1 MESELSPPPSN
12 MGGHNM
18 FDQPSLSHEK
28 VATGP
33 NPDKLNASTFCCEVV
48 FGDIDKEDAFPLFS
62 SVVYEIAA
70 GHVHEKAGAR
80 SRISQR
86 SSWSTSGIIPKQKAE
101 IQRLKAH
108 IRALENRSSRDNARS
123 SLLTPAPS
131 VQPSS
136 RDSVPLSTLHIGTP
150 SPMEHIINEES
161 EDSSTEKPARS
172 HRPTFYTKI
181 GNEVSDIEELK
192 DLKKA
197 ERYSDDLIAFMSLTH
212 GGVYDE
218 LNEHVQNE
226 KHDFFLI
233 DLRDKQITKSNFNTC
248 IDIISGLFVGKA
260 AAITHLLLPFYVLHE
275 GIYWKV
281 HGIHRLNKRLWAEFQ
296 VVRSEVRRMCRSK
309 NDIFEILREAQPA
322 RHLRLLDTREYMETS
337 SKIQQIAQC
346 VESRL
351 VYTYT
356 RHGEGY
362 NKHIIQRAADS
373 WEGSL
378 YLLVREFDSD

>member
-1 MESELSPPPSN
+1 
-12 MGGHNM
+12 M

-62 SVVYEIAA
+62 SVVNEKAA
-70 GHVHEKAGAR
+70 GYVHEKAGAGPNAFTPPMSEQPPNGATHIATPPPMQR
-80 SRISQR
+80 RIS
-86 SSWSTSGIIPKQKAE
+86 
-101 IQRLKAH
+101 
-108 IRALENRSSRDNARS
+108 
-123 SLLTPAPS
+123 
-131 VQPSS
+131 
-136 RDSVPLSTLHIGTP
+136 
-150 SPMEHIINEES
+150 EES
-161 EDSSTEKPARS
+161 EDSSTEEPALY

>member
-1 MESELSPPPSN
+1 MESGQSPPPLHT
-12 MGGHNM
+12 GGHNM

-62 SVVYEIAA
+62 SVGNEKAA
-70 GHVHEKAGAR
+70 GYVHEKAEGPRAK
-80 SRISQR
+80 
-86 SSWSTSGIIPKQKAE
+86 IPKQKAE
-101 IQRLKAH
+101 IQRLRAR
-108 IRALENRSSRDNARS
+108 IIALENRSSRDNASRIY
-123 SLLTPAPS
+123 LTPAPS

-136 RDSVPLSTLHIGTP
+136 RDSVPLLNSQIGTTP
-150 SPMEHIINEES
+150 PINQSTSDES
-161 EDSSTEKPARS
+161 DDSSTEDPAQS
-172 HRPTFYTKI
+172 NRPTFYTKI
-181 GNEVSDIEELK
+181 GKEVENNDELRK
-192 DLKKA
+192 LKEA

-212 GGVYDE
+212 GGLYDE
-218 LNEHVQNE
+218 LKEHVENE
-226 KHDFFLI
+226 KDNFFLI
-233 DLRDKQITKSNFNTC
+233 DLRDKQIPKSNFNTC

-281 HGIHRLNKRLWAEFQ
+281 HGIHRLNKRVWAEFQ
-296 VVRSEVRRMCRSK
+296 VVRNEVRRMCRSK

-322 RHLRLLDTREYMETS
+322 RHLRSLDTREYMEPS